1 MDLLALPGYLHGT
14 FQCPTFVALESSHV
28 AYASTCAGS
37 IQAKVQ
43 GLGLLVYVQGLDI
56 SCKQADEHAE

>member
-14 FQCPTFVALESSHV
+14 FQCGTFVTLELSAV
-28 AYASTCAGS
+28 LDAFTCAGS